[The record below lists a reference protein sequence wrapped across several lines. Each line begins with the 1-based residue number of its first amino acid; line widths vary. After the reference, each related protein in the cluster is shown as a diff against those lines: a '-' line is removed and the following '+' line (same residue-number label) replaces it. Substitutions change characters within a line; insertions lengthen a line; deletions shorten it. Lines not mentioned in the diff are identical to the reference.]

1 MEAKIKAEVI
11 KEKSYDPNFLVRV
24 SYDDSKVKFRN
35 EMVSVSRRPPKVNI
49 EYPDSIEH
57 LIEKIDV
64 KKLELEV
71 MKAIVEALLS
81 NSRKRL

>member
-24 SYDDSKVKFRN
+24 SYDDGKVKFRN

>member
-1 MEAKIKAEVI
+1 LEAKIKAEVI

-24 SYDDSKVKFRN
+24 SYDDGKVKFRN